1 MIQLNQYYQVGGT
14 LTADDPSYVERDAD
28 KDIYEQLRSGN
39 FCYVFD
45 SRQMGKSSLQVRVSK
60 RLENQEFKCAL
71 ISLDGLGTK
80 GVTQEQWY
88 YTFIKDLAE
97 QLELPNDRLESWLLE
112 SKSLA
117 PLKRL
122 DDFFKTLLL
131 SETYQNIVIF
141 IDEIDTVLSLDF
153 PTDDFF
159 AFIRSCYNR
168 RANNPNYKRVTFAL
182 LGVATP
188 SQLIQD
194 NQRTPFNI
202 GKAIKLKSFTLA
214 EIRPL
219 AKGLESKVG
228 DSKIAEDILQEV
240 LKWTGGQPFLTQKI
254 CQLIAESQDVIPSYK
269 QALSKWVDEIVKSQ
283 IIENWEEQDNP
294 QHFRTIRDR
303 IINSQQPTVNLLK
316 LYQKIRQQ
324 QELPTDDSPEQSELI
339 LSGIVVENNRKLKIY
354 NLIYKLVFDNNWLT
368 EILADKK
375 PYEEELLG
383 WKLNKNK
390 YWLLRGRKLKTAR
403 EWSHDKILTIEDYQ
417 FFNKSQ
423 ELELQITKRNQR
435 VILLIYTILLMG
447 FAITGGSLS
456 TRKIQSFFFPYV
468 LKPELFSQGER
479 TFFLGNGNLYQ
490 RYGVEAFQKGDYS
503 KAVEQFQR
511 AKNVNKNDPEAL
523 IYYNN
528 AKAHK
533 SGNYLTLAVA
543 VSINPRREQAT
554 DILKGVAQAQDE
566 FNKKGGFKG
575 ELLNIIITDDNNE
588 QSQAQTVAQELTRD
602 AKVLGVI
609 GHNGSSVS
617 QAALVKYESAGL
629 AMISATSTSTKLKNK
644 VFFRTVPS
652 DAKAGEKLASYALKN
667 GIKQVVIFY
676 NDKDIYSESLR
687 QAFTKKFEN
696 QGGKI
701 VRTKNL
707 ADPKL
712 DASYEV
718 YLSVVQD
725 EANAAVFF
733 PNIELISTVINMARA
748 REQQKIP
755 KYLGRNLQLLGGDAL
770 YGVDTLKQGDK
781 DLEGLVLAI
790 PWFPEESYSKKFAER
805 ACNQWGQGISWRTAA
820 SYDATMAFIE
830 AISQSKNP
838 SRQSVLQKLKSIT
851 LPANKTSGDAL
862 AFQDGEPRNKTGVL
876 VKVVRDSGD
885 KCSDSEGKRFH
896 FEKVD

>member
-1 MIQLNQYYQVGGT
+1 MIQPHQYYQVGGT

-28 KDIYEQLRSGN
+28 KDIYEQLRHGY

-60 RLENQEFKCAL
+60 RLEKQEFKCAL

-97 QLELPNDRLESWLLE
+97 QLELPNDQLEPWLLE

-122 DDFFKTLLL
+122 DDFFRKLLL
-131 SETYQNIVIF
+131 AEIYQNIVIF

-159 AFIRSCYNR
+159 AFIRSCYNQ

-202 GKAIKLKSFTLA
+202 GKAIKLKNFTLA
-214 EIRPL
+214 EIQPL
-219 AKGLESKVG
+219 AQGLESKVG
-228 DSKIAEDILQEV
+228 NSKIAEYILQEV

-254 CQLIAESQDVIPSYK
+254 CKLIAEYQHVIPSNK
-269 QALSKWVDEIVKSQ
+269 QALSKWVDEIVKFQ

-303 IINSQQPTVNLLK
+303 IINSQEPTINLLK

-324 QELPTDDSPEQSELI
+324 RELPIDDSPEQSELI
-339 LSGIVVENNRKLKIY
+339 LSGLVLENNHKLKIY
-354 NLIYKLVFDNNWLT
+354 NLIYELVFDDSWLT

-390 YWLLRGRKLKTAR
+390 YWLLRGRKLKTAI
-403 EWSHDKILTIEDYQ
+403 EWSHDKLLTSEDYQ
-417 FFNKSQ
+417 FLNTSQ
-423 ELELQITKRNQR
+423 ELELKRTKRSQH
-435 VILLIYTILLMG
+435 IISLIYTLLLIG
-447 FAITGGSLS
+447 FGVTGGSLS
-456 TRKIQSFFFPYV
+456 TRKIQSLFFPYI
-468 LKPELFSQGER
+468 LEPELFSQGER
-479 TFFLGNGNLYQ
+479 TFFIGKGNLYQ
-490 RYGVEAFQKGDYS
+490 LLGIDAFKKGDYPE
-503 KAVEQFQR
+503 AIEQFKK
-511 AKNVNKNDPEAL
+511 AKEVDKNDPELL

-528 AKAHK
+528 AKAHQK
-533 SGNYLTLAVA
+533 GNYFTLAVA
-543 VSINPRREQAT
+543 VPINARREQAT
-554 DILKGVAQAQDE
+554 EILKGVAQAQDE
-566 FNKKGGFKG
+566 FNEKGGLKG
-575 ELLNIIITDDNNE
+575 QLLNIVITDDNNE
-588 QSQAQTVAQELTRD
+588 QSQAQIVAQELIRD
-602 AKVLGVI
+602 PKVLGVI
-609 GHNGSSVS
+609 GHNGSAVS
-617 QAALVKYESAGL
+617 QAALVKYEGAGL
-629 AMISATSTSTKLKNK
+629 AMISPTSTSTKLKNK
-644 VFFRTVPS
+644 VFFRTVNS
-652 DAKAGEKLASYALKN
+652 DIKSGEKLADYAFKI

-676 NDKDIYSESLR
+676 KVEDPYSESIR
-687 QAFTKKFEN
+687 EAFTKKFEYK
-696 QGGKI
+696 GGKI
-701 VRTKNL
+701 VRTENL
-707 ADPKL
+707 ADPTL
-712 DASYEV
+712 DASYQV

-725 EANAAVFF
+725 EADAAIFF
-733 PNIELISTVINMARA
+733 PNTELISTVINMARA

-770 YGVDTLKQGDK
+770 YGVGFLKQGDK
-781 DLEGLVLAI
+781 DVEGLIIAI
-790 PWFPEESYSKKFAER
+790 PWFPKESYSKKFAER
-805 ACNQWGQGISWRTAA
+805 ACKQWGQGISWRTAA
-820 SYDATMAFIE
+820 SYDATVAFLK
-830 AISQSKNP
+830 AISESKNP

-851 LPANKTSGDAL
+851 LPPDRTSGDTL
-862 AFQDGEPRNKTGVL
+862 AFQDGEPRNKTPVL
-876 VKVVRDSGD
+876 VKIVPGSGD
-885 KCSDSEGKRFH
+885 KCSDSQGNRFH
-896 FEKVD
+896 FKKVD

>member
-1 MIQLNQYYQVGGT
+1 MIQPHQYYQVGGT

-28 KDIYEQLRSGN
+28 KSIYEELKSGN
-39 FCYVFD
+39 FCYVFN

-88 YTFIKDLAE
+88 YTLIKDLAE
-97 QLELPNDRLESWLLE
+97 QLELPNDLLEPWLLE

-122 DDFFKTLLL
+122 DEFFQKLLL
-131 SETYQNIVIF
+131 AEIYQNIVIF

-159 AFIRSCYNR
+159 AFIRSCYNK
-168 RANNPNYKRVTFAL
+168 RANNQNYKRVTFAL

-214 EIRPL
+214 EIKPL
-219 AKGLESKVG
+219 AQGLESKVAN
-228 DSKIAEDILQEV
+228 SKIAEDILREV

-254 CQLIAESQDVIPSYK
+254 CKFIAESQHLIPSDK

-303 IINSQQPTVNLLK
+303 IINSQEPTVNLLK

-324 QELPTDDSPEQSELI
+324 QELITDDSPEQSELI
-339 LSGIVVENNRKLKIY
+339 LSGLVVENNRKLKIY
-354 NLIYKLVFDNNWLT
+354 NLIYQLVFDDNWLT

-383 WKLNKNK
+383 WKANKNK
-390 YWLLRGRKLKTAR
+390 YWLLRGQKLKAAIK
-403 EWSHDKILTIEDYQ
+403 WSHDKILTIEDYQ
-417 FFNKSQ
+417 FINASQ
-423 ELELQITKRNQR
+423 ELEIKKTKRNQR
-435 VILLIYTILLMG
+435 IISLIYTILLIG
-447 FAITGGSLS
+447 FGVTGGSLS
-456 TRKIQSFFFPYV
+456 TRKIQSFFFPYI
-468 LKPELFSQGER
+468 LEPELFSQGER

-490 RYGVEAFQKGDYS
+490 KLGINAFQKGDYPE
-503 KAVEQFQR
+503 AVEQFKK
-511 AKNVNKNDPEAL
+511 AKEVNKNDPEVL

-528 AKAHK
+528 AKAHQK
-533 SGNYLTLAVA
+533 GNYFTLAVA

-554 DILKGVAQAQDE
+554 DILRGVAQAQDE
-566 FNKKGGFKG
+566 FNEKGGLKG
-575 ELLNIIITDDNNE
+575 QLLNIVITDDNSE

-602 AKVLGVI
+602 PKVLGVI
-609 GHNGSSVS
+609 GHNSSTAS

-629 AMISATSTSTKLKNK
+629 AMISATSTSTKLKSQ
-644 VFFRTVPS
+644 VFFRTVTS
-652 DAKAGEKLASYALKN
+652 DAKAGEKLADYALKK
-667 GIKQVVIFY
+667 GIKRVVIFY
-676 NDKDIYSESLR
+676 KVEDIYSESIR
-687 QAFTKKFEN
+687 QAFTKTFEK
-696 QGGKI
+696 QGGKV

-725 EANAAVFF
+725 EANAVVFF
-733 PNIELISTVINMARA
+733 PNTELISTVINMARA

-755 KYLGRNLQLLGGDAL
+755 KYLGKNLQLLGGDAL
-770 YGVDTLKQGDK
+770 YAVDTLRQGSK
-781 DLEGLVLAI
+781 ALEGLVLAI
-790 PWFPEESYSKKFAER
+790 PWFPEESYSKKFAQR
-805 ACNQWGQGISWRTAA
+805 ACEQWGQGISWRTAA
-820 SYDATMAFIE
+820 SYDATVAFIK
-830 AISQSKNP
+830 AISESKNP

-851 LPANKTSGDAL
+851 LPADKTSGDAL
-862 AFQDGEPRNKTGVL
+862 AFQDGEPRNKTPVL
-876 VKVVRDSGD
+876 VKIVPGSGD
-885 KCSDSEGKRFH
+885 KCSDSEGSRFH